1 MQRYLQYDT
10 LVKNRLS
17 HFDQWASTF
26 GETVSAIELA
36 PQGNGYR
43 YKTRFSKFYNLPELM
58 NMFKEVADIKTIDM
72 MPEIVRPNAN
82 FETIVVKPS
91 ELQEEMVKSLGE
103 RAAKIQKGNV
113 DPKSDNML
121 KITSDGRKIGLDQRL
136 INDNLP
142 DFEGSK
148 VNACMNNVYRIWNE
162 TSDKKSTQILFCDF
176 STPNKDGR
184 FNVYDDIK
192 KKLIKKGIPENEIA
206 FIHDY
211 ESETKKKELFGK
223 VRQGKIRILFGSTFK
238 LGAGTNV
245 QDKLIAAHDLDC
257 PWRPRDLEQR
267 AGRILRQGNENK
279 EVFIYRYVTESTFD
293 SYLYQTIE
301 NKQKFISQIMSSKSP
316 VRSCEDVDEAAL
328 SYAEIKALCAGN
340 PAIREK
346 MDLDIDVSRLKL
358 LKSDYQNQHYRL
370 EDNILKF
377 FPKEI
382 EKTKGYIM
390 GYENDIKRIESNT
403 NLPEEGISP
412 MKVGNKV
419 YTNRSEAGEAII
431 EACKQLKNSEPI
443 KIGEY
448 RGFDMQID
456 YDSFHN
462 QFEMTLKGN
471 MRYTTV
477 LGSDEAGN
485 ITRINNAL
493 NEMPERLNALRE
505 KLENLYTQ
513 IKNAEEELK
522 TPFQYEDELNDK
534 IKRLALLDAQLN
546 IDNNSLESAAENNS
560 EIKNECAKAVK
571 PSILQTIKE
580 NKQIIENKKNSPV
593 KLSPDVT
600 L

>member
-1 MQRYLQYDT
+1 
-10 LVKNRLS
+10 
-17 HFDQWASTF
+17 
-26 GETVSAIELA
+26 
-36 PQGNGYR
+36 
-43 YKTRFSKFYNLPELM
+43 M

-91 ELQEEMVKSLGE
+91 ELQDEMVKSLGE

-121 KITSDGRKIGLDQRL
+121 LITSDGRKIRLDQRL

-192 KKLIKKGIPENEIA
+192 RKLIKKGIPENEIA

-211 ESETKKKELFGK
+211 ESEAKKKELFGK
-223 VRQGKIRILFGSTFK
+223 VRQGKIRVLFGSTFK
-238 LGAGTNV
+238 LGSGTNV
-245 QDKLIAAHDLDC
+245 QDKLIAVHDLDC

-267 AGRILRQGNENK
+267 AGRILCQGNENK
-279 EVFIYRYVTESTFD
+279 EVFIYRYATESTFD
-293 SYLYQTIE
+293 SYLWQTIE
-301 NKQKFISQIMSSKSP
+301 SKQKFISQVMSSKSP
-316 VRSCEDVDEAAL
+316 VRSCENVDEAAL

-358 LKSDYQNQHYRL
+358 LKSEYQNQHYRL

-382 EKTKGYIM
+382 EKTKGCIA

-419 YTNRSEAGEAII
+419 YTNRNEAGEAII
-431 EACKQLKNSEPI
+431 EACKQLKNAEPI

-477 LGSDEAGN
+477 LGSDGAGN

-493 NEMPERLNALRE
+493 NEMPERLNALKE
-505 KLENLYTQ
+505 KLENLYAQ

-546 IDNNSLESAAENNS
+546 IDNNSLESASENDS